1 MSYIKR
7 NVNFTTFAVITPDG
21 TWHEKGNMGWWGI
34 VTNEKDNWE
43 ENYFKNF
50 IEPADPETIITIVD
64 CHI

>member
-1 MSYIKR
+1 
-7 NVNFTTFAVITPDG
+7 
-21 TWHEKGNMGWWGI
+21 MGWWGI